1 MKLNFPENY
10 AFRIEQQEGNQLRIW
25 DRIRKK
31 WVVLTPEEW
40 VRQHVICYLIQ
51 NNWPASRLSVERQLE
66 VNGLK
71 KRFDVLV
78 FNQQGNPELL
88 VECKAPEIELSEETM
103 LQIAT
108 YNTRINANFLLV
120 TNGLTHYFYAWNGR
134 HFQLN
139 KQGLP

>member
-1 MKLNFPENY
+1 
-10 AFRIEQQEGNQLRIW
+10 
-25 DRIRKK
+25 
-31 WVVLTPEEW
+31 
-40 VRQHVICYLIQ
+40 
-51 NNWPASRLSVERQLE
+51 

>member
-1 MKLNFPENY
+1 MKLNFPETY

-120 TNGLTHYFYAWNGR
+120 TNGLTHYFYAWNGSN
-134 HFQLN
+134 FQLN